1 MNRPIN
7 LMIADDHQMV
17 REGIVQLLELDN
29 DIVVNGQAGDGYEC
43 LNIINKRE
51 TDILLLDINMPK
63 MDGLEVLK
71 YIKINKSDLKVL
83 MLTIHNEI
91 EYLIKAVE
99 IGVDGYVLKDS
110 DFSIL
115 KKAIIDVYRGE
126 KFIQPELT
134 PLLNRKMA
142 EKEELNSNLKD
153 PLTDREMQV
162 LKLITEGLY
171 NKEIANILDISE
183 RTVKNHVSK
192 IFKKINVTD
201 RTQAAVYAL
210 RNNLVEL

>member
-29 DIVVNGQAGDGYEC
+29 DIVVNGQARDGYEC

-71 YIKINKSDLKVL
+71 YIKLNKSDLKVL

>member
-71 YIKINKSDLKVL
+71 YIKLNKSDLKVL